1 MHLLFASLFVL
12 PVKHPIVPS
21 GESRLRITFHAE
33 NTAAQ
38 VVNLVEQVFVWVEEV
53 IAIEEGRTE
62 HKVTRA
68 AREVYAWMRGEGLKG
83 YGMV

>member
-1 MHLLFASLFVL
+1 MHLLSGSLFVL

-33 NTAAQ
+33 NTAVQ
-38 VVNLVEQVFVWVEEV
+38 VVNLVEQIFVWVEEAM
-53 IAIEEGRTE
+53 AIEEGRTE
-62 HKVTRA
+62 HQVTRA
-68 AREVYAWMRGEGLKG
+68 AREVYAWMRLEGLKG